1 MEVKKMTSVFTAAV
15 CDQCGGALNLRTL
28 KCEYCTIPH
37 FIDVAKAIPVIAN
50 ELADDRYF
58 EHRDRRVD
66 AAILFAIQR
75 AATARQIG
83 LGLSLSAEKT
93 SSTIHVI
100 GHPDDQ
106 LPTEI
111 GRVTAYRSGNPRY
124 DVDHVA
130 QNRCCVHITWQA
142 DLLGE
147 PGARYY
153 HLSTWD
159 RSSPI
164 LVSGETNL
172 AASECLAEPIEMMV
186 KIILRRNQGLREQ
199 KAQQELLARQE
210 NIHPSFLQRLFGEI

>member
-1 MEVKKMTSVFTAAV
+1 MEVKMTSVFTAAV
-15 CDQCGGALNLRTL
+15 CDQCGGALNLKTL
-28 KCEYCTIPH
+28 KCDYCPIPH
-37 FIDVAKAIPVIAN
+37 FIAVARAIPVIAS
-50 ELADDRYF
+50 ELSDDQYFRY
-58 EHRDRRVD
+58 RDRRVD
-66 AAILFAIQR
+66 AAILFAIQQ
-75 AATARQIG
+75 AATAHQIG
-83 LGLSLSAEKT
+83 LGLSLSTEKT

-100 GHPDDQ
+100 GYPDDQ
-106 LPTEI
+106 VPTEI

-172 AASECLAEPIEMMV
+172 AASGYLSETIGMMV
-186 KIILRRNQGLREQ
+186 DIVLKRNQRREQ
-199 KAQQELLARQE
+199 AQQELLARQE